1 MCLLHEDPVRPSYQ
15 TTLLS
20 SNLPFPRKGLASG
33 DRTQAVRLAQQT
45 LSPQS
50 HFTSPEQFVIRI
62 FCYTWPNVTGSK
74 RWHSRPQKLKCGFTE
89 FDWAGL
95 ALFVGF
101 EVSLGLWKRQQYSKE
116 TWQMEDILVIR
127 RMWHSSSRRVI
138 TPRQTGCGS
147 SDLWLYC
154 LSPQNLGLT

>member
-101 EVSLGLWKRQQYSKE
+101 EVSLGLWKRLQYSNQRDL
-116 TWQMEDILVIR
+116 TNR
-127 RMWHSSSRRVI
+127 RYTCDQKDVTLLKQKSNHA
-138 TPRQTGCGS
+138 TTGS
-147 SDLWLYC
+147 T
-154 LSPQNLGLT
+154 LGFCFNAGRW

>member
-62 FCYTWPNVTGSK
+62 SCYMWPNVTGSK

-101 EVSLGLWKRQQYSKE
+101 KVSLGLWKRQQYSNQRDLTNGRYTCDQKDVALLKQKSNHA
-116 TWQMEDILVIR
+116 T
-127 RMWHSSSRRVI
+127 
-138 TPRQTGCGS
+138 TGS
-147 SDLWLYC
+147 T
-154 LSPQNLGLT
+154 LGFCFNAGRW